1 MKTHQQFASV
11 KGQFLDKWLKH
22 EDPANNSPRVER
34 IFEVRALLH
43 PEVLPLLLTAVLL
56 AHILQKR

>member
-22 EDPANNSPRVER
+22 NDPANNSPRVER
-34 IFEVRALLH
+34 IFEVRHCAATD
-43 PEVLPLLLTAVLL
+43 VLPLLL
-56 AHILQKR
+56 R